1 MEGNTMTSTIKADV
15 IEAASGTNTDLELTG
30 KGSGVVNLEAG
41 SKLGGTALTS
51 TFNAYVA
58 PSTSGNVLTSNG
70 SAWTSAAAP
79 AGGALVILAEDTNV
93 TVATKTF
100 TGLDLTPY
108 NIVYFELQRYNNE
121 SGGSNGYLTMEIS
134 VDNGSTWLSTNKWV
148 HFRAEGTGTWSFG
161 SQGNS
166 VAAMQI
172 CTFQWPD
179 LDQYLWGEMIFAGGH
194 GSECQIYTRSI
205 GDKTTGSNIVSGTS
219 HAVSTD
225 TSGSDIDAIRF
236 ATTVDDFGGAEI
248 RIWGGMK

>member
-1 MEGNTMTSTIKADV
+1 MRAVTPEGLHAGLAGLTDTTITAADA
-15 IEAASGTNTDLELTG
+15 IIFSDATDSGKLKEDTVQGILDL
-30 KGSGVVNLEAG
+30 
-41 SKLGGTALTS
+41 ALP
-51 TFNAYVA
+51 YVA

-179 LDQYLWGEMIFAGGH
+179 LDQYLWGEMIFTGGH

-205 GDKTTGSNIVSGTS
+205 GDKSTGSNIVSGTS

-225 TSGSDIDAIRF
+225 TSGNDIDAIRF